1 MPISGFLCS
10 SLQINYGNT
19 RKEST
24 SFSEQCCR
32 MHHMD
37 GKDELKS
44 LPWFGVH
51 ALLINEH

>member
-19 RKEST
+19 RKQST

-32 MHHMD
+32 VHHMD
-37 GKDELKS
+37 GKDELKR

-51 ALLINEH
+51 ALLTNEH